1 MVRATPDSDWISA
14 KYMTQMLS
22 ISRTKTYEILAQ
34 EKEIE
39 TVQLGRSLRINR
51 ASLERWLMKQRY
63 PRWREDHVDMSQG
76 G

>member
-1 MVRATPDSDWISA
+1 MVKATSDSNWISP
-14 KYMTQMLS
+14 KYMMQMLS

-51 ASLERWLMKQRY
+51 TSLERWLSKQRY
-63 PRWREDHVDMSQG
+63 PKWREDHVDMS
-76 G
+76 